1 MARVIAVAGTQ
12 VILVAETHLKAIANN
27 HSAVNLLFKLKGYH
41 ECLEKGVGGN
51 SKSGRSGQLFLHAA
65 KTHVG
70 ANIGHYGSYSQPF
83 SLILY
88 TYIHSER
95 GGVEIVKLLVY
106 ELTAQLEG
114 DVVAGSYSNR

>member
-1 MARVIAVAGTQ
+1 MARVIAVAGMQ

-27 HSAVNLLFKLKGYH
+27 RSAINFLFKLKGCH

-51 SKSGRSGQLFLHAA
+51 SKSGRCGQPFLHAGA
-65 KTHVG
+65 DVG
-70 ANIGHYGSYSQPF
+70 HCGSYRQPVT
-83 SLILY
+83 LVLY

-95 GGVEIVKLLVY
+95 EGVDIVKLLVY
-106 ELTAQLEG
+106 ELTAQPEG